1 MRSSLSDKFKY
12 KSTFLSK
19 ANVVSLTTSNLSK
32 ASLQNLKDTLNVS
45 EGDFEKNPDLLFLSA
60 DLYVSDNANK
70 NGDLVDREGALELA
84 KQVPNK
90 YLNLD
95 YLATNLSPMCCSHC
109 C

>member
-19 ANVVSLTTSNLSK
+19 ANVVSLKGSNLSK
-32 ASLQNLKDTLNVS
+32 ASLQNLKDTLVVS

-70 NGDLVDREGALELA
+70 KVKTRMGHLCVSQVSSIEGKECLR
-84 KQVPNK
+84 
-90 YLNLD
+90 
-95 YLATNLSPMCCSHC
+95 
-109 C
+109 